1 MKYEPPKTQ
10 NKKKRS
16 RKRCEVLWWNP
27 PYSTNIKT
35 RVGAKF
41 LKLID
46 KHFPKSHPL
55 NKVINRNSV
64 KVSYRN
70 APNIKKIITAQN
82 SKTIRE
88 SRNSEPKKTCNCP
101 KTKICPVQGKCLEE
115 NVIYQTKVKTN
126 NSEETYIGLTSN
138 TFKSRLG
145 NHRKAMK
152 NEKYRHDTT
161 LSLHIWELKDRNE
174 NFKIDWKIIGQAQPF
189 SPISGICNLCT
200 LEKYHILF
208 NPEQATLNKR
218 EEFTNFCLHKR
229 KLLLDKT

>member
-115 NVIYQTKVKTN
+115 NVIYQAKVKTN

-138 TFKSRLG
+138 TFKSSLG

-152 NEKYRHDTT
+152 NEK
-161 LSLHIWELKDRNE
+161 
-174 NFKIDWKIIGQAQPF
+174 
-189 SPISGICNLCT
+189 
-200 LEKYHILF
+200 
-208 NPEQATLNKR
+208 
-218 EEFTNFCLHKR
+218 
-229 KLLLDKT
+229 

>member
-101 KTKICPVQGKCLEE
+101 KPRFAQFRVNALKKMSFTKQ
-115 NVIYQTKVKTN
+115 
-126 NSEETYIGLTSN
+126 
-138 TFKSRLG
+138 KSKRIIQ
-145 NHRKAMK
+145 KK
-152 NEKYRHDTT
+152 
-161 LSLHIWELKDRNE
+161 HI
-174 NFKIDWKIIGQAQPF
+174 
-189 SPISGICNLCT
+189 
-200 LEKYHILF
+200 
-208 NPEQATLNKR
+208 
-218 EEFTNFCLHKR
+218 
-229 KLLLDKT
+229 